1 MTAATP
7 SGSTDPSEAPAARP
21 RPRRRAALALAMLGG
36 VGAVLLG
43 FAAVAGATVAPDGT
57 LTEPFWALALG
68 TLALTAAGT
77 FGLGWLFLGIRR
89 RSACARGRC

>member
-1 MTAATP
+1 MPTDAAPTP
-7 SGSTDPSEAPAARP
+7 VAARP
-21 RPRRRAALALAMLGG
+21 RPPRRAGLALAILGG
-36 VGAVLLG
+36 LGTVLLG
-43 FAAVAGATVAPDGT
+43 LYAVSGAAVAPDGT

-89 RSACARGRC
+89 RSTCGRGGC